1 MEIRYL
7 LKHRHGLTGDFPCE
21 LNNSG
26 VRTTVAL
33 CPRLDLGTKYS
44 SVQQSSMG
52 QWLFSHESKQST
64 ELSVSICK
72 QPSADSSIPF
82 LLTSHQLDSLDLFGL
97 WTKGTVPGSF
107 RLCFYHHRHYR
118 HIIKHHRLHLL
129 TEYSAYDIF
138 KSQMKHWWILMS
150 LDSEV
155 LHTNTHSWRYSDSVN
170 FHLYLLCL

>member
-7 LKHRHGLTGDFPCE
+7 LEHRHGLTGDFPCE

-82 LLTSHQLDSLDLFGL
+82 LLLDPSDYVSIITDIIVTSS
-97 WTKGTVPGSF
+97 S
-107 RLCFYHHRHYR
+107 
-118 HIIKHHRLHLL
+118 IIVY
-129 TEYSAYDIF
+129 T
-138 KSQMKHWWILMS
+138 
-150 LDSEV
+150 
-155 LHTNTHSWRYSDSVN
+155 
-170 FHLYLLCL
+170 C